1 MESYR
6 NIKLSHKEIWWF
18 NICVVWT
25 NLNCHHIADTLRAS
39 LSIRLASGLWSNTF
53 VRSSVLK
60 RWRGICALNRKSL
73 AELLLTSAEDTRNV
87 SAVRGKRSLFVQ
99 SVGHIREKIAPGVYE
114 LNKKVLS
121 WFDTALMPVCCFH
134 DKGWGR
140 GSALWPLWSAP
151 RGLYTEQ
158 HPELELGGISCL

>member
-1 MESYR
+1 MMIQHMCGL
-6 NIKLSHKEIWWF
+6 NKLKLPSHCWH
-18 NICVVWT
+18 T
-25 NLNCHHIADTLRAS
+25 AS
-39 LSIRLASGLWSNTF
+39 LAVNPLGFRPLVEYLCEVFCFKKMKRDLRFKQKISGWTTPHLCRGHEKRLS
-53 VRSSVLK
+53 
-60 RWRGICALNRKSL
+60 CAR
-73 AELLLTSAEDTRNV
+73 ETEP
-87 SAVRGKRSLFVQ
+87 FVQ